1 MRTLV
6 LAPCMGRRNKS
17 GDDRMERLRPIV
29 IAGLVPATHRKPTLI
44 AVGIRVHDPTLQKIR
59 IAAFHLSLAGPL
71 RERRFVANH
80 SSTKVGTSLP
90 SSRHRLNR
98 AR

>member
-1 MRTLV
+1 M

-44 AVGIRVHDPTLQKIR
+44 AVGIRVHGRTLQKEPS
-59 IAAFHLSLAGPL
+59 AAVPNSLGIGHL
-71 RERRFVANH
+71 E
-80 SSTKVGTSLP
+80 
-90 SSRHRLNR
+90 
-98 AR
+98 